1 MFYQNDDYGE
11 DYLKGLKDA
20 SDPQWDND
28 PGMKQFV
35 EFLTD
40 PAYDLRDLNRPLPT
54 LPVGGF
60 LLPQG
65 E

>member
-1 MFYQNDDYGE
+1 M
-11 DYLKGLKDA
+11 
-20 SDPQWDND
+20 DND

-40 PAYDLRDLNRPLPT
+40 PAHNLRDLNRSPLV